1 MAYFVFACIEQVKA
15 VWVGDDGGGLSMD
28 AQGMLREMHAV
39 ICGKKEEA
47 VLLSFDKEIV
57 EISGAYGIQTVLI
70 KEGRGGR
77 KEVRLRGYNEVP
89 YYLLAV
95 QSRLVSY
102 SSEHDYSIGC
112 SNAQ

>member
-70 KEGRGGR
+70 KEGRGGGKKCAFGDIMKSHITSLQCR
-77 KEVRLRGYNEVP
+77 VGWCRIHLNMII
-89 YYLLAV
+89 A
-95 QSRLVSY
+95 
-102 SSEHDYSIGC
+102 
-112 SNAQ
+112 